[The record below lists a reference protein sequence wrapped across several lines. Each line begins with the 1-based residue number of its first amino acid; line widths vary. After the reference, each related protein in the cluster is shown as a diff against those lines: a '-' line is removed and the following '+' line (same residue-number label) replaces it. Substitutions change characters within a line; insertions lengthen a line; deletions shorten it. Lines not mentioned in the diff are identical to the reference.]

1 MIRLSHILIK
11 SLMLAILALPAL
23 AARAQMKPYVGIHFN
38 LDSEYLEFIDK
49 MIYDD
54 LTSRKEPGKVLPIT
68 KYLINED
75 IAPYW
80 TDGLHLYESMY
91 SRDDRRVYF
100 EYRHMGDDK
109 IDSTVF
115 IKPLKVKGNI
125 VTTQDKVPLRVT
137 VERIGGHVMLV
148 ARNASGIPV
157 NVMRNVPP
165 DQIPDSRWTAI
176 LLYNLIMGNYAI
188 DGQESHAVFG
198 PRMPFYSGT
207 KYDTDP
213 GIPNGYYV
221 RPDYQSIDILYGSG
235 RVSKGDPNNPKWGKM
250 PGGGGA
256 GAIMGPMEWNIKP
269 SVDGLIV
276 TVLHDERF
284 VAHNPSIGKEGE
296 TVLLVKEQCP
306 WEGLEGKWAFA
317 SVIPLTE
324 NMLKLFPKEV
334 LTLMRGEIYA
344 RHGDTFKNAET
355 QRYFDAQSWYKRGNT
370 KSISLTDL
378 ERFNYRLIYQIENS
392 RSR

>member
-125 VTTQDKVPLRVT
+125 VTTQDKVP
-137 VERIGGHVMLV
+137 
-148 ARNASGIPV
+148 SG
-157 NVMRNVPP
+157 
-165 DQIPDSRWTAI
+165 
-176 LLYNLIMGNYAI
+176 
-188 DGQESHAVFG
+188 
-198 PRMPFYSGT
+198 
-207 KYDTDP
+207 
-213 GIPNGYYV
+213 
-221 RPDYQSIDILYGSG
+221 
-235 RVSKGDPNNPKWGKM
+235 
-250 PGGGGA
+250 
-256 GAIMGPMEWNIKP
+256 
-269 SVDGLIV
+269 
-276 TVLHDERF
+276 
-284 VAHNPSIGKEGE
+284 
-296 TVLLVKEQCP
+296 
-306 WEGLEGKWAFA
+306 
-317 SVIPLTE
+317 
-324 NMLKLFPKEV
+324 
-334 LTLMRGEIYA
+334 
-344 RHGDTFKNAET
+344 
-355 QRYFDAQSWYKRGNT
+355 
-370 KSISLTDL
+370 
-378 ERFNYRLIYQIENS
+378 
-392 RSR
+392 